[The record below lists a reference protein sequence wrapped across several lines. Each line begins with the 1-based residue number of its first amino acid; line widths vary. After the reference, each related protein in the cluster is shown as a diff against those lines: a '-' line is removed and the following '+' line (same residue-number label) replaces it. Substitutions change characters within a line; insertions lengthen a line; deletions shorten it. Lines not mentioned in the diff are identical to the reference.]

1 MRVWAPANIKKIR
14 LKREM
19 GSLELERAM
28 IRAAPIG
35 IEPTNNHIRNIIK
48 GKTKDPGIRYVL
60 LFAHVL
66 GCTAD
71 DLCEE
76 EKR

>member
-1 MRVWAPANIKKIR
+1 MRVWKPANIEKLR
-14 LKREM
+14 LQLGM
-19 GSLELERAM
+19 TSLGLERAM

-60 LFAHVL
+60 LFADVL
-66 GCTAD
+66 NCAVD
-71 DLCEE
+71 DLCVKVE
-76 EKR
+76 